1 MSEIVITEGFTPQT
15 HIVINTVQT
24 LETNPRQRVRT
35 ATVTTNTAVKNVLL
49 VRLMFTEVVEKVE
62 EFVGFES
69 GFVFCSVAG

>member
-1 MSEIVITEGFTPQT
+1 MITEGFTPQT

-35 ATVTTNTAVKNVLL
+35 ATVTANTAMKNVLL

-69 GFVFCSVAG
+69 SFVFCGVAG